1 LLALLSRSEMLDPL
15 TALSVSCS
23 VLQIV
28 DFAGGLVSKTKEYY
42 DNGFLID
49 HKDYAAAAT
58 KLEAL
63 TKELEKSISKK
74 STQPTSEEI
83 ALRNITLECRDVAGD
98 FISVLNDLKVED
110 KHHAWKSFY
119 QAFKTVW
126 SKDRIDAMLAKLHS
140 LREQMMLPLL
150 LVIRF
155 ASRALFCESH

>member
-1 LLALLSRSEMLDPL
+1 LLTLLSRSEMLDPL

-63 TKELEKSISKK
+63 TEELEKSTSKK

-83 ALRNITLECRDVAGD
+83 ALRNITAGEEEGGVHWTTWSYFQRYERRGSSSDGLVRNEC
-98 FISVLNDLKVED
+98 ISE
-110 KHHAWKSFY
+110 
-119 QAFKTVW
+119 
-126 SKDRIDAMLAKLHS
+126 
-140 LREQMMLPLL
+140 
-150 LVIRF
+150 
-155 ASRALFCESH
+155 